1 MQYISENIRKNLLN
15 RVRVIINNDYKN
27 GKIKRTITK
36 RRGTKCSIGG
46 TCGTGFFRIKVIK
59 GTRSGLQERKLRE
72 GIACGGGG
80 IGQNGGEGFRGD

>member
-1 MQYISENIRKNLLN
+1 MRKRLLN

-36 RRGTKCSIGG
+36 GGGGGTKCSIGG
-46 TCGTGFFRIKVIK
+46 TCGTGFFSIKVIK